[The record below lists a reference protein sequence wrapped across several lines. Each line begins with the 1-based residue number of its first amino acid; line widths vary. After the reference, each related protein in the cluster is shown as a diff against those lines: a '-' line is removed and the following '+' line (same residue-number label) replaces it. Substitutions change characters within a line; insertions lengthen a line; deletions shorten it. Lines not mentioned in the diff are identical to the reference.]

1 MRRMATEHSP
11 KEPGHQ
17 RLRRLSPDGR
27 LLRPRRVLIALR
39 ESLRGLLERRR
50 IPGRLVGSDAGPIEC
65 LRSGIGLRKALYDLF
80 ETTLGVGP
88 LLLVEGDAGA
98 SQHLLR

>member
-1 MRRMATEHSP
+1 
-11 KEPGHQ
+11 PGHQ
-17 RLRRLSPDGR
+17 LLRRLSPDGR

-39 ESLRGLLERRR
+39 ECLRGLLERRR

-65 LRSGIGLRKALYDLF
+65 FRSAIGLREFLHDLPKA
-80 ETTLGVGP
+80 TLSLAP

-98 SQHLLR
+98 SQPQLREEIIRRETAID